1 MNLWERK
8 ENYEKGVE
16 PTKTYNIPDFK
27 GMTLEEAREKI
38 KDMGITDYMES
49 VEEVDSD
56 MEKGLI
62 VESTP
67 KQGTS
72 FYDGSTIHFVF
83 YISNGKSK

>member
-49 VEEVDSD
+49 V
-56 MEKGLI
+56 
-62 VESTP
+62 
-67 KQGTS
+67 
-72 FYDGSTIHFVF
+72 
-83 YISNGKSK
+83 